1 MYIYL
6 SIMNNSR
13 FVMDIFLSI
22 INNFHF
28 EVKKIKQYKNVK
40 DITITNTFTTNIT
53 MRQTCYPTNPYPTR
67 ISWSILINA
76 YENYV
81 IYKGIFKVSRRG
93 EKPFLIHLNVGKKN
107 YALFKGDNSR
117 TRESSPLDKIQEN
130 QYCIQRVC

>member
-1 MYIYL
+1 MTIVFLYSFMYIYL

-40 DITITNTFTTNIT
+40 DITITNTFTMNII
-53 MRQTCYPTNPYPTR
+53 MRQMCYPRNPYPTH

-93 EKPFLIHLNVGKKN
+93 EKPILIHLNVGKKK
-107 YALFKGDNSR
+107 LC
-117 TRESSPLDKIQEN
+117 I
-130 QYCIQRVC
+130 IQR